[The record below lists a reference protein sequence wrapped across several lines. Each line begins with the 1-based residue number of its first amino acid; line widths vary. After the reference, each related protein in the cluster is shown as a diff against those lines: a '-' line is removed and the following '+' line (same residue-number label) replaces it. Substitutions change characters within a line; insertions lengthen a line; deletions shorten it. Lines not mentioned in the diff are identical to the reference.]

1 MSMSLENLEDFD
13 SPASIDLNSLID
25 TAHYVDD
32 FLYTIH
38 IVSATI
44 GIPINLLLI
53 GIFVVLRRL
62 RLSRNF
68 TWIGIGISN
77 ICILASQLMVDVS
90 VRWKSSSLTRSILFW
105 SAILSNATQSNSF
118 LLALLARY
126 ISITHPN

>member
-77 ICILASQLMVDVS
+77 ICILV
-90 VRWKSSSLTRSILFW
+90 KISLCAHFPQKFQFRK
-105 SAILSNATQSNSF
+105 NS
-118 LLALLARY
+118 RN
-126 ISITHPN
+126 I